1 MLRKIIH
8 HAYNFKLCYYVCIVG
23 QMHFISW
30 AHSVFRSVK
39 LLLFVAVCIVKTMY
53 PLNIA
58 TGILPIV
65 FLSNITYLRV
75 QIRIDN
81 GKSTALFKPF
91 LARLLSCERN

>member
-1 MLRKIIH
+1 
-8 HAYNFKLCYYVCIVG
+8 
-23 QMHFISW
+23 
-30 AHSVFRSVK
+30 
-39 LLLFVAVCIVKTMY
+39 MY

-91 LARLLSCERN
+91 LARFLSCERN